1 MSRFEQVQV
10 VQLAVLLDALDGVR
24 LSAAERR
31 SVEWLAGWER
41 DLVDHIA
48 AIIRRARETGAGTDH
63 AAVDRDA
70 SAGARPWEVQVGDAV
85 RAVFPAEVAQAIV
98 SDEAIGALNYWLHQ
112 QCQDTDF
119 SPTQVLR
126 GLSNNDREF
135 CVRAEAPAAFL
146 ASRIRDGAP

>member
-10 VQLAVLLDALDGVR
+10 VPLAVLL
-24 LSAAERR
+24 E
-31 SVEWLAGWER
+31 
-41 DLVDHIA
+41 
-48 AIIRRARETGAGTDH
+48 
-63 AAVDRDA
+63 
-70 SAGARPWEVQVGDAV
+70 VGDAV
-85 RAVFPAEVAQAIV
+85 RAVFPAEVAQVIV